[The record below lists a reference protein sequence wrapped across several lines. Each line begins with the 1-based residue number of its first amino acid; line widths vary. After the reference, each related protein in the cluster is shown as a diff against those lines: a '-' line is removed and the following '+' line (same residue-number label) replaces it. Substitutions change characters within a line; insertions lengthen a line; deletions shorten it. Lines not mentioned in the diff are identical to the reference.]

1 MEMIKIN
8 KFAITEESFKLK
20 MDYAPE
26 FFMIKIHED
35 KLVYDALDIY
45 ISKENI
51 DKIGLNN
58 LVEIVND
65 YNFII
70 NN

>member
-8 KFAITEESFKLK
+8 KFAITQEGFKFK
-20 MDYAPE
+20 MDKAPD

-35 KLVYDALDIY
+35 KLVYDALGIY

-51 DKIGLNN
+51 DRIGLDNFT
-58 LVEIVND
+58 EIVND
-65 YNFII
+65 FNYMTSN
-70 NN
+70 